1 MIFNIAAAAEFSRRA
16 RANGKKVVFTNGC
29 FDIIHSG
36 HIKLLREAKA
46 MGDILIVGI
55 NASSSVSA
63 IKPGRPINGFTDRAL
78 VINALKSVDAV
89 CGFKEKT
96 PLKLIRKIRPDVLV
110 KGGDWKA
117 STIVGAPFVK
127 SYGGIVKIVKLKK
140 NRSTTALINKII
152 KL

>member
-1 MIFNIAAAAEFSRRA
+1 
-16 RANGKKVVFTNGC
+16 
-29 FDIIHSG
+29 
-36 HIKLLREAKA
+36 
-46 MGDILIVGI
+46 
-55 NASSSVSA
+55 
-63 IKPGRPINGFTDRAL
+63 
-78 VINALKSVDAV
+78 DAV